1 VEAHAEFS
9 PRNVR
14 NVRGRRKNLLNIAAK
29 KTEVPMTPLEVE
41 FEPMTG
47 HVLAA
52 WLGRSRTD
60 YVAERTDSGDS
71 AAEAEANAAAAHERL
86 MPGGVP
92 APGQLIG
99 HVCGPDGAVG
109 HLWLGPAGTD
119 PARWWVWDVAIEP
132 EFRGRGFGRAAME
145 LADRLARA
153 NGARTIGLNVFGR
166 NTVARNLYASLG
178 YEESAVVMRKDL

>member
-1 VEAHAEFS
+1 
-9 PRNVR
+9 
-14 NVRGRRKNLLNIAAK
+14 
-29 KTEVPMTPLEVE
+29 MTPPEVE

-47 HVLAA
+47 EVLAA
-52 WLGRSRTD
+52 WLERSRTD
-60 YVAERTDSGDS
+60 YVAERMDAGDS
-71 AAEAEANAAAAHERL
+71 AAEAESNAAAAHERL
-86 MPGGVP
+86 MPGGNP

-99 HVCGPDGAVG
+99 RVLGPDGAVG

>member
-1 VEAHAEFS
+1 
-9 PRNVR
+9 
-14 NVRGRRKNLLNIAAK
+14 
-29 KTEVPMTPLEVE
+29 MTPPEVE

-47 HVLAA
+47 DVLAA
-52 WLGRSRTD
+52 WLERSRTD
-60 YVAERTDSGDS
+60 YVAERMDSGDS
-71 AAEAEANAAAAHERL
+71 ADEAEANAAAAHERL

-99 HVCGPDGAVG
+99 HVRGPEGIIG
-109 HLWLGPAGTD
+109 HLWLGPAGSD

-153 NGARTIGLNVFGR
+153 QGAKTIGLNVFGR

-178 YEESAVVMRKDL
+178 YEESAVQMRKDL